1 MLIADEEQTYEE
13 LPAREGFVL
22 EQALQDGGV
31 GVVVHLMPLQPAA
44 VVAEV
49 LVAEV
54 LFASFLEHAVVGDA
68 FARHVAVVGASGVG
82 GAVGV
87 QTQRF
92 GIVQFEFV
100 VVASCLHAAVAVQLV
115 VRLVFVVVG
124 Q

>member
-1 MLIADEEQTYEE
+1 MTGECITHNRVFEKGREKHFGYQNFGNDGSGLQGHEVNNDPDAPILQRLLKNETLTGWEFFVGLLLI
-13 LPAREGFVL
+13 LL
-22 EQALQDGGV
+22 
-31 GVVVHLMPLQPAA
+31 
-44 VVAEV
+44 
-49 LVAEV
+49 
-54 LFASFLEHAVVGDA
+54 
-68 FARHVAVVGASGVG
+68 AVVGASGVG